1 MQDCGIV
8 HRFSCPFT
16 HQQNGSIE
24 RKHRHIFEMGSTLM
38 AEASLYMQYWGEAFA
53 IAMQVINSLSTP
65 LLNNQSL
72 IEVLFHKKPPYD
84 NFRVFGCSFFPFTRP
99 FNKHKLDFRS
109 TPCVDFRSTPCVFL
123 VAMVLTTRGIS
134 VSHSLVKS

>member
-1 MQDCGIV
+1 
-8 HRFSCPFT
+8 
-16 HQQNGSIE
+16 
-24 RKHRHIFEMGSTLM
+24 M

-109 TPCVDFRSTPCVFL
+109 TPCVFL